1 MMPSIAA
8 ALPAL
13 RLLHAMRYRTNFTMC
28 TDHETMPACMPTARS
43 RIGMVRSAGR
53 ARWAALIVAAAVVE
67 GGLRGA
73 VGPGLRV
80 PARMVIVFSVSSPPS
95 AAPHLRALRLRGG
108 SAGDAGAPGRARP
121 GRHGRREKK
130 RK

>member
-1 MMPSIAA
+1 MDE
-8 ALPAL
+8 
-13 RLLHAMRYRTNFTMC
+13 RLH
-28 TDHETMPACMPTARS
+28 
-43 RIGMVRSAGR
+43 IGVCERAGR
-53 ARWAALIVAAAVVE
+53 LESRGGGGGKDGGVNFGRRIAFGPRWLCEEDTVTE
-67 GGLRGA
+67 GREGRGA